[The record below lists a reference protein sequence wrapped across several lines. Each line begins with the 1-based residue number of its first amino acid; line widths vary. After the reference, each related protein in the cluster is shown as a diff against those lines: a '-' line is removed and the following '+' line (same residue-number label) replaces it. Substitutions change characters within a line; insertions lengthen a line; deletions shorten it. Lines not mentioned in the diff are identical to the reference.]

1 MNTQDKTTAIKNI
14 VANHQDNVTA
24 VRNAQ
29 IGPGLDQVVVDAM
42 NTALKTDLLTVF
54 CLIKSANSGAG

>member
-1 MNTQDKTTAIKNI
+1 MNIQDKTTAIKTI

-29 IGPGLDQVVVDAM
+29 VGPGLDQVLVDAM
-42 NTALKTDLLTVF
+42 NTALKTDLLTIF
-54 CLIKSANSGAG
+54 CLVKPAGSGAG